1 MMEIHSVTQ
10 DKALSPARS
19 FNAPLPPYTG
29 APLPMNE
36 AERLNH
42 LYSLNILET
51 ERDTRFDD
59 ITRLLC
65 TIFKVPIAIV
75 SLVEKERQWFKS
87 IMGLPVSETDRS
99 SSFCAWTLLP
109 AHPEVLVVEDATKDA
124 RCVERSFA

>member
-1 MMEIHSVTQ
+1 MAT
-10 DKALSPARS
+10 
-19 FNAPLPPYTG
+19 LPPYTG
-29 APLPMNE
+29 APHPVHE

-42 LYSLNILET
+42 LYSLNVLET
-51 ERDTRFDD
+51 EPDSRFDD

-75 SLVEKERQWFKS
+75 SLVDKERQWFKS
-87 IMGLPVSETDRS
+87 IMGLPVSETDRQ

-124 RCVERSFA
+124 RCVRMVVVF